1 MGMLE
6 LVETL
11 GAHHSTNSR
20 PASGIRGIPK
30 ALIYTKRYAPHHR
43 PKNAGYFLASMP
55 ALLSCSYLSLTHN
68 ICLMFRPRLRRKS
81 FSLPMDHALSLRQLH
96 LSRAKLKATSQT
108 SALLAGFAMVRLI
121 LSDFSFYE
129 QLDLDSNNPSWHP
142 ITVPVLIA
150 FGICT
155 TLLVGVH
162 LLALM
167 MSTCMLPHMDSV
179 LNSPNYEVISESPHV
194 RMKWYIEVA
203 WCFSTVFGLLLFLL
217 EIGIVFW
224 IKFTAIK
231 ATNVTYITTGI
242 LALILVVFLCF
253 TFTFYNK
260 LTMHKYELS
269 KGRLDDLQQYYST
282 FEPNEEYDV
291 EKVVNEVCKT
301 ANMDEVIKVV

>member
-1 MGMLE
+1 
-6 LVETL
+6 
-11 GAHHSTNSR
+11 
-20 PASGIRGIPK
+20 
-30 ALIYTKRYAPHHR
+30 
-43 PKNAGYFLASMP
+43 
-55 ALLSCSYLSLTHN
+55 
-68 ICLMFRPRLRRKS
+68 
-81 FSLPMDHALSLRQLH
+81 MDHALSLRQLH

-108 SALLAGFAMVRLI
+108 SALLAGFAM
-121 LSDFSFYE
+121 
-129 QLDLDSNNPSWHP
+129 LDLDSSNPSWHP
-142 ITVPVLIA
+142 ITVPVLIT
-150 FGICT
+150 FGVCT

-194 RMKWYIEVA
+194 RMKWYIELA

-231 ATNVTYITTGI
+231 ATNVTYVTTGI

-291 EKVVNEVCKT
+291 EKVVNAVCKT
-301 ANMDEVIKVV
+301 ASIDEVIKVV